1 MQGLSTSFVRLFD
14 CITETHS
21 FFFRRSAN
29 KNIEVK
35 NEEILP
41 NYLREKVFEINISIG
56 KEMREWR
63 FKESKI

>member
-1 MQGLSTSFVRLFD
+1 MVLSNPS
-14 CITETHS
+14 ITETHS
-21 FFFRRSAN
+21 FFIRRSAN

-35 NEEILP
+35 IEEILP